1 MFRTLRIASCG
12 LSISLLAAFGT
23 SAQAQDINS
32 AIALVEQFIDAHRTS
47 LDTRNGPLLNN
58 AQAAAPYVV
67 DGLAVDGLQGQL
79 GFDPVYNAQDYEISN
94 IRVFA
99 DAETP
104 FLRGAAQIRVTLE
117 NFGQRQE
124 FVYTLVPVS
133 PDNVWQISDIYS
145 VSSNWSLADMAYNLG
160 IDLSGGTGP
169 ETTLENAG
177 PPIPCAVA
185 CGSPVESQAQ
195 DSRAPIASPGA
206 ETDTVA
212 EPVIVPGM
220 EQGDL
225 PGNGINPEG
234 RNLLIIFD
242 ASGSMWGQI
251 DGVAKITTARE
262 ALSGI
267 VGDLDPAMNLG
278 LMAYGHR
285 RKVDCTDTEIL
296 YPVANYDAGRLLP
309 AIEGISPLGK
319 TPIAGALEQAAAAMP
334 NSGQSSS
341 VLLISDGLETCGGD
355 PCAAAARLAE
365 SRIETRV
372 HVVGF
377 DLSEEEHAA
386 LQCIADNGN
395 GTYYPANDAQSFVAA
410 VNDVVRQ
417 VEDTASTAPEPSS
430 EPASEPATAIVFE
443 ETFDGPAL
451 DAAWRID
458 NPVEELTAFTPEGAM
473 FVAAIGKAPYFKNAA
488 ATNRFVLER
497 PLPEGDF
504 DLVVDVRMNVQTRH
518 EGVTLSLFDA
528 AHQQIGAHL
537 WLEPL
542 GCGNYLNLSLVRLS
556 GSEDDPQTT
565 SFDTSL
571 FSGAWADKVCYDG
584 RARADAILEALGR
597 DGAKLRLKRRGR
609 EITASLELQMPEN
622 GETLSYTTEPITML
636 RLSGAPSLLAGHWH
650 KAQPG
655 ESHFEFDRFAIEVP
669 RQ

>member
-1 MFRTLRIASCG
+1 MFHTLRIAVCG
-12 LSISLLAAFGT
+12 LSISLLAVSGA
-23 SAQAQDINS
+23 SAQAQDID
-32 AIALVEQFIDAHRTS
+32 AAVALVEQFIAAHMTH
-47 LDTRNGPLLNN
+47 LDTMQGPLLND
-58 AQAAAPYVV
+58 AQAAAPYVL
-67 DGLAVDGLQGQL
+67 DGLAVDGLQGRL

-99 DAETP
+99 DTDAP
-104 FLRGAAQIRVTLE
+104 FLRGAAQVRVNLE
-117 NFGQRQE
+117 NFGQRQD
-124 FVYTLVPVS
+124 FVYTLVPV
-133 PDNVWQISDIYS
+133 PPGNVWQISDIYS
-145 VSSNWSLADMAYNLG
+145 VTSDWSLADIAYDLG

-169 ETTLENAG
+169 ETTLENVDL
-177 PPIPCAVA
+177 PIPCAFA
-185 CGSPVESQAQ
+185 CGNPV
-195 DSRAPIASPGA
+195 DDPIVVPGT
-206 ETDTVA
+206 ETIIVPD
-212 EPVIVPGM
+212 PVIVPGM

-234 RNLLIIFD
+234 RNLLVILD

-251 DGVAKITTARE
+251 DGVAKITTARQ

-285 RKVDCTDTEIL
+285 REGDCADTEIL
-296 YPVANYDAGRLLP
+296 YPVANYDPGRLLP

-334 NSGQSSS
+334 ASGRPSS

-365 SRIETRV
+365 SGIDTRV

-377 DLSEEEHAA
+377 DLNEEEHAA
-386 LQCIADNGN
+386 LQCVAENGN
-395 GTYYPANDAQSFVAA
+395 GTYYPANDAQSFLTA
-410 VNDVVRQ
+410 VNNAIH
-417 VEDTASTAPEPSS
+417 EAENAISSTPALAPD
-430 EPASEPATAIVFE
+430 PAAEIVFE
-443 ETFDGPAL
+443 DTFDGPAL
-451 DAAWRID
+451 DTAWRVDNAID
-458 NPVEELTAFTPEGAM
+458 ELTTFTPEGAL
-473 FVAAIGKAPYFKNAA
+473 FVAALGDAPYFKNSN
-488 ATNRFVLER
+488 ATNRFILDR

-504 DLVVDVRMNVQTRH
+504 DLVLEFRMKVQTKH
-518 EGVTLSLFDA
+518 ESLLLSLFSA
-528 AHQQIGAHL
+528 AHEQIGAYM

-542 GCGNYLNLSLVRLS
+542 GCGNYLNLSLIRLS

-571 FSGAWADKVCYDG
+571 FSGPWADEVCYDG
-584 RARADAILEALGR
+584 RARADAIVEALGR
-597 DGAKLRLKRRGR
+597 DGAQLRLMRRGR
-609 EITASLELQMPEN
+609 EITASLELQMPET

-636 RLSGAPSLLAGHWH
+636 RLSGAPSLLAGHGH